1 MKDILVALVL
11 LVIGFVLL
19 IKGADFFVDGSSSV
33 AKRLRVPSM
42 IIGLTI
48 VAMGTSLPEC
58 AVSVTASISNNNALA
73 VSNVVGSN
81 IFNLMVVCG
90 VCTLFVPLAVSA
102 DTLKKEFPFSILCA
116 ILLVI
121 FGKVGMLLGRADGII
136 FLVLFAAY
144 LGWMIKSAL
153 SARNSALSVEI
164 AEETDEEI
172 KILPVWQCIV
182 YIIGGAVAIKFGGDF
197 VVNGAST
204 IASSLGLSQNLIGL
218 TIVAL
223 GTSLPELVTSIVA
236 AKKDEVDMALGNVI
250 GSNIFN
256 ILLVLGIS
264 GAISPVIFISENIID
279 IIILIIMSAVV
290 WAFAWFK
297 KKLVRWHGVVMLASY
312 VVYLAYICIR

>member
-1 MKDILVALVL
+1 MKEILIALLL
-11 LVIGFVLL
+11 LVIGFILL

-58 AVSVTASISNNNALA
+58 AVSVTASLSNNNALA

-90 VCTLFVPLAVSA
+90 VCTLFVPLAVSV
-102 DTLKKEFPFSILCA
+102 DTLKKEFPFSIICA

-121 FGKVGMLLGRADGII
+121 MGKIGMLLGRVDGII

-153 SARNSALSVEI
+153 SARNSALNKELEDEV
-164 AEETDEEI
+164 DEEI
-172 KILPVWQCIV
+172 KVLPVWQCII

-197 VVNGAST
+197 VVDGAST
-204 IASSLGLSQNLIGL
+204 IASSMGLSQNLIGL

-236 AKKDEVDMALGNVI
+236 AKKNEVDMALGNVI

-256 ILLVLGIS
+256 ILLVLGVA
-264 GAISPVIFISENIID
+264 GAISPVIFITENIMD
-279 IIILIIMSAVV
+279 IIILIVMSVVV
-290 WAFAWFK
+290 WAFAWSK
-297 KKLVRWHGVVMLASY
+297 KKLVRWQGVAMLASY
-312 VVYLAYICIR
+312 VIYLVYICVR